1 MTYTHIVVGAG
12 AAGCVLADGISRD
25 PRNQVLLLEAGPDHP
40 LAELP
45 DELRDGTTPAIGSHD
60 WGLATTEGVPLPAGR
75 VVGGSS
81 QLGGGVALR
90 PEPTDIAG
98 FPEPWNWEDLVGE
111 FDESERALS
120 VRCSA
125 ALTEASAAF
134 VATCRALGFPEV
146 EDHNAPFTTGVGK
159 APLNIRPDGTRISA
173 RSAFLDRARDR
184 DNLDVCG
191 DATVERVVLYG
202 NGAEGVEYTQ
212 GGERR
217 FAAAPNV
224 ILAAGAYGTPLLLQ
238 GSGIGPRAVLEG
250 AGIDVVVDAAG
261 VGVNL
266 SDHSQV
272 PIPFLHRRFSYDR
285 TVPCVQTLLRYT
297 SSWSEHRRNDMQ
309 LCLINHVDLPTF
321 HPRLAVAWE
330 SPIAS
335 ALTSNLM
342 LPVTRGTVAL
352 GPDRRPVIEYGF
364 ATERRDL
371 ARHREGVRQLC
382 RMLDSEAF
390 ARFVERAHRPADEIL
405 ADDRALD
412 AWITHN
418 VQPGHDPVGTARIG
432 AAADDTAAVVG
443 PNLAVHGTDGL
454 YVADASVL
462 PDPVRANTNLAV
474 MAVARVGVRLLSDAH
489 RRRRVLS

>member
-1 MTYTHIVVGAG
+1 MTYTHIIVGAG
-12 AAGCVLADGISRD
+12 AAGCVLAEGISRD
-25 PRNQVLLLEAGPDHP
+25 PRNQVLLLEAGPDYP
-40 LAELP
+40 VAALP

-60 WGLATTEGVPLPAGR
+60 WGLLTTERVPLPAGR
-75 VVGGSS
+75 VVGGST
-81 QLGGGVALR
+81 QIGGGVTLR

-98 FPEPWNWEDLVGE
+98 FPAPWNWEDLTGE
-111 FDESERALS
+111 FDELERALS

-134 VATCRALGFPEV
+134 VATCRALGFPDAD
-146 EDHNAPFTTGVGK
+146 DHNAPFTTGVGK
-159 APLNIRPDGTRISA
+159 APLSIRPDGTRVSA
-173 RSAFLDRARDR
+173 RVAFLDRARDR

-191 DATVERVVLYG
+191 DATGERVVLYG
-202 NGAEGVEYTQ
+202 TGAEGVEYTHR
-212 GGERR
+212 GERR

-224 ILAAGAYGTPLLLQ
+224 ILAAGAYGTPVLLHA
-238 GSGIGPRAVLEG
+238 SGIGPRAVLEG
-250 AGIDVVVDAAG
+250 AGFDVVLDLDV
-261 VGVNL
+261 VGANL
-266 SDHSQV
+266 SEHSQV
-272 PIPFLHRRFSYDR
+272 PIPFLHRLFSYDQ

-297 SSWSEHRRNDMQ
+297 SSWSGHRRNDMQ
-309 LCLINHVDLPTF
+309 LCLVNHVDLPTF
-321 HPRLAVAWE
+321 HPRLAVAWQ

-352 GPDRRPVIEYGF
+352 GADRRPVIEYGF
-364 ATERRDL
+364 ATEPRDL
-371 ARHREGVRQLC
+371 ARHREGVRNLC

-390 ARFVERAHRPADEIL
+390 TRFVERAHRPADEIL
-405 ADDRALD
+405 GDDRALD

-432 AAADDTAAVVG
+432 AADDPAAVVG

-474 MAVARVGVRLLSDAH
+474 MAVARAGVRLLSDAH
-489 RRRRVLS
+489 RRRVLI